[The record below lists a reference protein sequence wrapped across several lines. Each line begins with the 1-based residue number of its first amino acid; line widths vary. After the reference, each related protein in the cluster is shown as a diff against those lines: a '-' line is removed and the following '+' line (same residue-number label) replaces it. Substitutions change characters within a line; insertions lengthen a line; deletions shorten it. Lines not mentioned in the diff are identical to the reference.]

1 MKALIAI
8 LFSIL
13 FSPILLAQTNQQPKP
28 ESTPRPSITQKQI
41 VDLSLPKR
49 GSYRPSLTLQNALK
63 IADGYIVKQKID
75 ISHYYLLEA
84 KYIFYGGKDNQ
95 DPSWFFWW
103 VNENGVIGDYVEIVV
118 SIKTGNVLRL
128 HSM

>member
-13 FSPILLAQTNQQPKP
+13 FSPILLAQDNQQPKP
-28 ESTPRPSITQKQI
+28 ESTPGPSITQKQI
-41 VDLSLPKR
+41 VDLPLPKR

-63 IADGYIVKQKID
+63 IADGYIAKQKID

-84 KYIFYGGKDNQ
+84 KYILYGSKENQ

-128 HSM
+128 PSM

>member
-13 FSPILLAQTNQQPKP
+13 FSPFLLAQANQQPKR
-28 ESTPRPSITQKQI
+28 ESTPGPSITQKQI
-41 VDLSLPKR
+41 VDLPLPKR
-49 GSYRPSLTLQNALK
+49 GPYRPSLTLQNALK
-63 IADGYIVKQKID
+63 IADGYLLKQKID

-84 KYIFYGGKDNQ
+84 KYIVYGSKDNQ

-103 VNENGVIGDYVEIVV
+103 VNENGVIGDYLEIVV
-118 SIKTGNVLRL
+118 SIKTANVLL
-128 HSM
+128 LPSM